1 MRPPQPLLSLTVAGL
16 TMAVQNGVVM
26 AFSVFY
32 LPLFAG
38 PSVGVIAGWIAV
50 ASGPGEAF
58 GAWGGGLVYDLT
70 GGYLGAL
77 AVSALALLAG
87 IWTIWRVPAASA
99 GPGATP
105 AKPLGRGPV

>member
-1 MRPPQPLLSLTVAGL
+1 M
-16 TMAVQNGVVM
+16 
-26 AFSVFY
+26 
-32 LPLFAG
+32 
-38 PSVGVIAGWIAV
+38 GVIAGWIAV

-87 IWTIWRVPAASA
+87 IWAIWRVPAASA

-105 AKPLGRGPV
+105 ARPLGRGPV